1 MLLSASK
8 RVSTATVVLTLLS
21 IALLDSPLI
30 VAVKFCSEESSF
42 PCIVRLTRISTI
54 GVCTDFSLLNCYSWS
69 WYWFVAVLR
78 FLRRSEGLFAVAILQ
93 QFLTVWGY
101 LELHYEIVRFYI
113 GATSFKF
120 YLWLVDTID
129 DRFTLNL
136 MFSWP
141 LDQTSTDSCLVSL
154 NCLWKVHSD
163 TISKQAR
170 LRTYIK
176 HENCLSPKRI
186 AAFAISAVNCVCMY
200 KFNFQSA

>member
-78 FLRRSEGLFAVAILQ
+78 FLRRSEWVVCRSHLA
-93 QFLTVWGY
+93 TVSHSVRLSGTTLWNS
-101 LELHYEIVRFYI
+101 LVRFHI

-141 LDQTSTDSCLVSL
+141 LDFH
-154 NCLWKVHSD
+154 W
-163 TISKQAR
+163 
-170 LRTYIK
+170 
-176 HENCLSPKRI
+176 
-186 AAFAISAVNCVCMY
+186 
-200 KFNFQSA
+200 